1 MPNATANATA
11 APNAQRLLNI
21 GLDGKIYRY

>member
-1 MPNATANATA
+1 MPTANANAVA
-11 APNAQRLLNI
+11 APNAQWLLNI